1 MAIERTRMGEKE
13 KDPLLNDQV
22 AIVTGSSSGIG
33 REVALTFAQEGAK
46 VVLAARREAKLKEV
60 AREILSRGAESL
72 VVPTD
77 ISQEAQVK
85 AMVGEALRE
94 FGRVDVLVNNAGM
107 GYWGPVMDFKTDD
120 WDEVFDVNVKG
131 TFLCSREVLPTMV
144 EQRSGRIIN
153 ISSDAGVIPFAEDSA
168 YCAAKAAVIAFSRCL
183 ALELLPHDVGVHVI
197 CPGYVDTP
205 WYDGDSYAPD
215 RGKML
220 KAEDIA
226 RLALYLAALPPR
238 VLIDQ
243 VMIQPRGMA
252 ME

>member
-1 MAIERTRMGEKE
+1 MGDRQKGPALTD
-13 KDPLLNDQV
+13 KV
-22 AIVTGSSSGIG
+22 VIVTGANSGIG
-33 REVALTFAQEGAK
+33 REIALTFAQEGAK
-46 VVLAARREAKLKEV
+46 VVLAARREAKLEEV
-60 AREILSRGAESL
+60 AREVRNLGGESL

-77 ISQEAQVK
+77 VSQEDQVV
-85 AMVGEALRE
+85 AMVGEALAE

-107 GYWGPVMDFKTDD
+107 GHWGPVVEFKTEE
-120 WDEVFDVNVKG
+120 WDEVFAVNVRG
-131 TFLCSREVLPTMV
+131 TFLCCREVLPGMV
-144 EQRSGRIIN
+144 EQKGGRIIN

-183 ALELLPHDVGVHVI
+183 ALEMLPHDVGVYVI

-205 WYDGDSYAPD
+205 WYDADSPAPD

-220 KAEDIA
+220 KAGDIA
-226 RLALYLAALPPR
+226 QLALYLASLPPR

-243 VMIQPRGMA
+243 VVIQPRGMA

>member
-1 MAIERTRMGEKE
+1 MRDRQEGPALTDE
-13 KDPLLNDQV
+13 V
-22 AIVTGSSSGIG
+22 AIVTGASSGIG
-33 REVALTFAQEGAK
+33 REITLTFAQEGAN
-46 VVLAARREAKLKEV
+46 VVLAARREAKLMEV
-60 AREILSRGAESL
+60 AREVRNRGGESL

-77 ISQEAQVK
+77 VSQEDQVV
-85 AMVGEALRE
+85 AMVGQALAQ
-94 FGRVDVLVNNAGM
+94 FGRVDVLVNNSGM
-107 GYWGPVMDFKTDD
+107 GYWGPVVGFKAED

-153 ISSDAGVIPFAEDSA
+153 ISSDAGVIPFAESTA
-168 YCAAKAAVIAFSRCL
+168 YCAAKAAVVAFSRCL
-183 ALELLPHDVGVHVI
+183 ALEMLPHDVGVHVI

-205 WYDGDSYAPD
+205 WYDGDSSAPD

-226 RLALYLAALPPR
+226 RLALYLASLPPR

>member
-1 MAIERTRMGEKE
+1 MGDRQEGPALTDK
-13 KDPLLNDQV
+13 V
-22 AIVTGSSSGIG
+22 ALVTGANSGIG
-33 REVALTFAQEGAK
+33 REIALTFAQEGAT

-60 AREILSRGAESL
+60 AREVRNRGGESL

-77 ISQEAQVK
+77 VSQEDQVV
-85 AMVGEALRE
+85 AMVGQALAE

-107 GYWGPVMDFKTDD
+107 GHWGPVVEFKTEE
-120 WDEVFDVNVKG
+120 WDEVFAVNVKG
-131 TFLCSREVLPTMV
+131 TFLCCREVLPGMV

-183 ALELLPHDVGVHVI
+183 ALEMLPHGVGVHVI

-205 WYDGDSYAPD
+205 WYDGDSSTPD

-220 KAEDIA
+220 KAADIA
-226 RLALYLAALPPR
+226 QLALYLAVLPPR

-243 VMIQPRGMA
+243 VVIQPRGMA

>member
-1 MAIERTRMGEKE
+1 MGDRQKGPALTD
-13 KDPLLNDQV
+13 KV
-22 AIVTGSSSGIG
+22 AIVTGANSGIG
-33 REVALTFAQEGAK
+33 REIALTFAQEGAK
-46 VVLAARREAKLKEV
+46 VVLAARREAKLEEV
-60 AREILSRGAESL
+60 AREVRNLGGESL

-77 ISQEAQVK
+77 VSQEDQVV
-85 AMVGEALRE
+85 AMVGQALAR

-107 GYWGPVMDFKTDD
+107 GHWGPVVGFKSEE

-131 TFLCSREVLPTMV
+131 TFLCCREVLPGMV
-144 EQRSGRIIN
+144 EQKGGRIIN

-183 ALELLPHDVGVHVI
+183 ALEMLPHDVGVYVI

-205 WYDGDSYAPD
+205 WYDADSAAPD

-220 KAEDIA
+220 KAGDIA
-226 RLALYLAALPPR
+226 RLALYLASLPPR

-243 VMIQPRGMA
+243 VLIQPRGMA

>member
-1 MAIERTRMGEKE
+1 MAIERTRMAEKR
-13 KDPLLNDQV
+13 KDLPLIDQV

-33 REVALTFAQEGAK
+33 RETALALAQEGAK
-46 VVLAARREAKLKEV
+46 VVLAARREEKLKKV
-60 AREILSRGAESL
+60 ARDILSRGGEAL

-77 ISQEAQVK
+77 ISEETQVE

-94 FGRVDVLVNNAGM
+94 FGRVDILVNNAGM
-107 GYWGPVMDFKTDD
+107 GHWGPVMHFKTED

-153 ISSDAGVIPFAEDSA
+153 ISSDAGEIPFAEGSA

-183 ALELLPHDVGVHVI
+183 ALEMLPHDVGVHVI

-205 WYDGDSYAPD
+205 WYDGDPSAPD

-220 KAEDIA
+220 KAGDIA
-226 RLALYLAALPPR
+226 RLAVYLAALRPR

-243 VMIQPRGMA
+243 VVIQPRGMA